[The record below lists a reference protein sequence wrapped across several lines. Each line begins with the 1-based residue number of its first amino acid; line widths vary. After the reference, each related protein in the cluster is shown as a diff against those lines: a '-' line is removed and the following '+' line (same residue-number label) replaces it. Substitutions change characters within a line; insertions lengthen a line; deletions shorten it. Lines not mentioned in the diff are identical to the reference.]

1 MAANYCEDYEYLPED
16 EYRLFVGGEASILRQ
31 IHKEHDVQ
39 ATLLKSRKILTNCVQ
54 IGIMSNLGCL
64 SILQVFITV
73 PLILI
78 IL

>member
-1 MAANYCEDYEYLPED
+1 MTVNYCEDYECLPED
-16 EYRLFVGGEASILRQ
+16 EYCLFVGRKGSTLHQ
-31 IHKEHDVQ
+31 IHNEHDVQ
-39 ATLLKSRKILTNCVQ
+39 ANLLKSRKVLTIRVQ
-54 IGIMSNLGCL
+54 MGIMSNLGCL